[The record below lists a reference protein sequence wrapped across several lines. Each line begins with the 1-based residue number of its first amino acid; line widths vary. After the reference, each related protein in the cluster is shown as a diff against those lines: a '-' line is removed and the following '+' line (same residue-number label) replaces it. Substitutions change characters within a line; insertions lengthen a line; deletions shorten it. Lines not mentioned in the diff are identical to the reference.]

1 MLWKNTLQ
9 YYFKELKHM
18 VSDETLLG
26 YTNWAFMFS
35 AHNYDSDKQL
45 VVFISQNN
53 KPIAFFKKTNKPK
66 T

>member
-1 MLWKNTLQ
+1 
-9 YYFKELKHM
+9 M